1 VTDPTPADHYT
12 LLRTIE
18 DLFNFPVLGYALLRK
33 DFDSGVFPS
42 EGGAGTVTTLR
53 PR

>member
-1 VTDPTPADHYT
+1 MRLGQH
-12 LLRTIE
+12 
-18 DLFNFPVLGYALLRK
+18 DLHTGRRPVFNLPILGYALVRI

-53 PR
+53 RR